1 MKTLI
6 IDNYDSFTFNL
17 VQLLQKAGSEVI
29 VEKND
34 SISISKLK
42 KVNPDKLLISPG
54 PGTPET
60 AGNCSEIIK
69 YCKTKLSI
77 LGVCLGMQII
87 AKFFGGEIITAKH
100 LLHGKVSR
108 ISHDEK
114 SIFSDIQ
121 QDFKACR
128 YHSLEV
134 RKRNFPKTLQIS
146 ATADDGTIMGI
157 RHKQFKIE
165 GVQFHPEAILTENGE
180 KLIKNWLSLK

>member
-17 VQLLQKAGSEVI
+17 VQLIQKVGSEVI

-34 SISISKLK
+34 SITISKVK
-42 KVNPDKLLISPG
+42 KANPDKLLISPG

-60 AGNCSEIIK
+60 SGNCLEIIN

-87 AKFFGGEIITAKH
+87 AKLFGGEIKTAKY
-100 LLHGKVSR
+100 LIHGKVS
-108 ISHDEK
+108 IINHDEK
-114 SIFSDIQ
+114 TIFSDIQ
-121 QDFKACR
+121 QSFKACR

-134 RKRNFPKTLQIS
+134 RKRNFPKSLQIS
-146 ATADDGTIMGI
+146 ANADDGTIMGI
-157 RHKQFKIE
+157 RHKQLNIE

-180 KLIKNWLSLK
+180 KLIKNWLALK